1 MKPLTRE
8 QEREI
13 IGRVLSGDTEAFET
27 LVLEHQNKVYSLAL
41 RMVGNEEDARD
52 MAQEAFIR
60 AYGSL
65 AGFRGDSKFSV
76 WLYRLTSNICIDFL
90 RSRGKKRTVSMTW
103 AGDEGEDAGELEIPD
118 ETWSPENQLERSLTR
133 ESVRRGLE
141 SLSPQYREILLLRE
155 INGLSYAE
163 IAGALSLEEG
173 TVKSRIFRARK
184 KLCDFLLREGNISPP
199 EASESAKGGAGE

>member
-1 MKPLTRE
+1 MTRE

-13 IGRVLSGDTEAFET
+13 IDRVLSGDTEAFEA

-60 AYGSL
+60 AFSSL
-65 AGFRGDSKFSV
+65 TGFRGDSKFSV

-90 RSRGKKRTVSMTW
+90 RSRAKKRTVSMTW
-103 AGDEGEDAGELEIPD
+103 TDDEGDDAGELEIPD
-118 ETWSPENQLERSLTR
+118 ERFSPEEQFDRTSIR
-133 ESVRRGLE
+133 ESVQHGLD
-141 SLSPQYREILLLRE
+141 SLSPQYREILVLRE
-155 INGLSYAE
+155 INGLSYEE
-163 IAGALSLEEG
+163 IGRVLGIEEG

-184 KLCDFLLREGNISPP
+184 KLCDFLLREGNIP
-199 EASESAKGGAGE
+199 EFGASNAPKGGAGV

>member
-1 MKPLTRE
+1 MTRE

-13 IGRVLSGDTEAFET
+13 VNRVISGDTEAFEA

-103 AGDEGEDAGELEIPD
+103 AGDDGEDAGELEIPD